1 MKSVF
6 RRFVGLIE
14 VLFGIGIFIMFIKHI
29 IADGLNFPLA
39 GAIPSI
45 MSIGFIYYG
54 KKYLFNE
61 VSIFDDIKTIKPDEA
76 LFNKAVEKAQCTLN
90 HLIEKIKEEKDE
102 YLIKFAI
109 EDSKRNILQV
119 WGTIHKHE
127 GNVFNVSIIS
137 SLKKQEKVSSKRII
151 ILESKVLDWMIKTAE
166 GDIYG
171 SFTMQLLAQ
180 KVKMLGYKLDKK
192 SKKYIARIENKAF
205 T

>member
-29 IADGLNFPLA
+29 ITDGLNFPLA

-45 MSIGFIYYG
+45 MSIGLIYYG

-119 WGTIHKHE
+119 WGTIHKYE

-137 SLKKQEKVSSKRII
+137 SLKNKK
-151 ILESKVLDWMIKTAE
+151 
-166 GDIYG
+166 
-171 SFTMQLLAQ
+171 
-180 KVKMLGYKLDKK
+180 KLVAK
-192 SKKYIARIENKAF
+192 EL
-205 T
+205 